1 MKKNTFFLLC
11 LLAYSSY
18 AFSQGSIQGIV
29 RDKKTKESIVGANVY
44 LLGTTAGQSTN
55 MEGFYR
61 LDNLK
66 AGVYRVV
73 VSFISYKSDTLS
85 SVRVQDGKTTQL
97 DFAIEEV
104 TTQLTG
110 VTITERKKTDT
121 DISIISSI
129 KQSNQ
134 IVVGV
139 SSQQI
144 AKSQDKDASEVIR
157 RLPGVT
163 ITDGRFVI
171 VRGLVER
178 YNSVWLNNAPAP
190 STETDRRAF
199 SFDVI
204 PSNLIN
210 NILIYKTPAPE
221 IPADFAGA
229 HIQIFT
235 KNQPEENKISRDLFV
250 STC

>member
-11 LLAYSSY
+11 LLAYSSF
-18 AFSQGSIQGIV
+18 AFSQGSIQGVV

-129 KQSNQ
+129 KQRN
-134 IVVGV
+134 
-139 SSQQI
+139 
-144 AKSQDKDASEVIR
+144 
-157 RLPGVT
+157 
-163 ITDGRFVI
+163 
-171 VRGLVER
+171 
-178 YNSVWLNNAPAP
+178 
-190 STETDRRAF
+190 
-199 SFDVI
+199 
-204 PSNLIN
+204 
-210 NILIYKTPAPE
+210 
-221 IPADFAGA
+221 
-229 HIQIFT
+229 
-235 KNQPEENKISRDLFV
+235 
-250 STC
+250 